1 MKKTFIILFIIM
13 LTGISAYAKKETSAP
28 EKTLEYLNISWWEKY
43 HDDFLKD
50 NLLTVYKNNYDLKN
64 TALKIKENEKMV
76 KMQFAN
82 ELPFLSFSG
91 DLNRDLQAPRQ
102 RFGEMEIPKYS
113 QYNYNLPI
121 TAGYEID
128 IWGLNRYKRKS
139 LEQQLEWEKQAQR
152 ATYISLTSDFAVDY
166 FNLIKADKL
175 LQLQNELI
183 KTQEKILTMTQDK
196 YETGLCSVN
205 EVLAEEKYL
214 TLLKEEKNNHDLT
227 KKLLNETLKVYL
239 ANNDDVKRNNYENIV
254 LLKDI
259 PKEYSSS
266 IIENRPDYKQS
277 EANIKKIGFDVKAA
291 KREFLPKFTLAGQIG
306 LNAYT
311 LNTLFDGASQFLN
324 LGILPYMDLFS
335 GGRKTAFLKFKK
347 YQYEEAL
354 NDYQKTILEGIKEMN
369 SGLIEYNIANDNYS
383 ESVKRLKTQ
392 TKIYTLAKEKN
403 EIGASA
409 DIDALYAKEAYLLT
423 QKEEVSN
430 KINLLITTI
439 GLYKAAG
446 GADLYSISNENL

>member
-1 MKKTFIILFIIM
+1 MIKLYHKENLGNMTMKKTFIVVLIII

-113 QYNYNLPI
+113 QYNYNLPL

-152 ATYISLTSDFAVDY
+152 ATYIALTSDFAVDY

-175 LQLQNELI
+175 LQFQNELI
-183 KTQEKILTMTQDK
+183 
-196 YETGLCSVN
+196 
-205 EVLAEEKYL
+205 
-214 TLLKEEKNNHDLT
+214 
-227 KKLLNETLKVYL
+227 
-239 ANNDDVKRNNYENIV
+239 
-254 LLKDI
+254 
-259 PKEYSSS
+259 
-266 IIENRPDYKQS
+266 
-277 EANIKKIGFDVKAA
+277 
-291 KREFLPKFTLAGQIG
+291 
-306 LNAYT
+306 
-311 LNTLFDGASQFLN
+311 
-324 LGILPYMDLFS
+324 
-335 GGRKTAFLKFKK
+335 
-347 YQYEEAL
+347 
-354 NDYQKTILEGIKEMN
+354 
-369 SGLIEYNIANDNYS
+369 GLIF
-383 ESVKRLKTQ
+383 RL
-392 TKIYTLAKEKN
+392 
-403 EIGASA
+403 
-409 DIDALYAKEAYLLT
+409 
-423 QKEEVSN
+423 
-430 KINLLITTI
+430 
-439 GLYKAAG
+439 
-446 GADLYSISNENL
+446 